1 MNCRRSSF
9 LIAVVLCVAGGSI
22 PSSAENII
30 FPRNKANIIDVTR
43 PPYNIDKT
51 GTTDVADTLTKIL
64 KANNKWVIIYL
75 PNGTYRVSKTV
86 SFQLCPGICNGSAG
100 LTGPILQGQSCAG
113 TVIKLD
119 AGSFTNASAPMP
131 VVNTG
136 DGVAQN
142 FNRGLH
148 NLTVLVGPN
157 NPGAVGVHWYSNN
170 EGLMSNVNIIA
181 MDTTPSCGLDLTGP
195 EQGPCGARDIRV
207 QGFKIGVKSNALN
220 SVTLYRLSIV
230 NQIFYGVYNQSN
242 FLYIDSLTSVNTVPA
257 VVNQGDLALIRASL
271 TGGSSQKFGIISTTR
286 LYSRA
291 IHTEGYKAACST
303 SIQKLQPPFASDLN
317 EYISDSIR
325 CNFPNSIRHSLMLP
339 LPTLPDVPWESDT
352 TKWANIEVLK
362 GGFGFQLSDQAAF
375 QKGLDSAS
383 ITTMLIP
390 FGKDYNLT
398 DTAWVRG
405 KTQRI
410 VGGAGNFMS
419 TTGLGAIVIVDAP
432 GASPVVRIEKLL
444 GTNIIN
450 RSSRTVIVESYLG
463 EVDVMGAG
471 ETYIFDAVLKLQA
484 HGAQARTYAWQF
496 NAECCAQYNAAD
508 RNNLY
513 MTAGDVWIF
522 GWKGEGNGTK
532 VHCYGG
538 RCEVLGF
545 MQYNNTWNT
554 AMAGIPLMV
563 ANNAQFTSACVGQ
576 IKFGTTTEFY
586 DVLVRETRA
595 GQTLDMDA
603 AKTGT
608 GYALFSGASVDKAEL
623 PAPASAARDFGFHSS
638 ISVAG
643 IRVEYSA
650 PEGGRLQ
657 LIGMNGRIIDAHEIS
672 ANRPIGAC
680 VLRAFGNGVYVVR
693 LTTPSRAMEKAV
705 VKAAIGR

>member
-1 MNCRRSSF
+1 
-9 LIAVVLCVAGGSI
+9 
-22 PSSAENII
+22 
-30 FPRNKANIIDVTR
+30 
-43 PPYNIDKT
+43 
-51 GTTDVADTLTKIL
+51 
-64 KANNKWVIIYL
+64 
-75 PNGTYRVSKTV
+75 
-86 SFQLCPGICNGSAG
+86 
-100 LTGPILQGQSCAG
+100 
-113 TVIKLD
+113 
-119 AGSFTNASAPMP
+119 
-131 VVNTG
+131 
-136 DGVAQN
+136 
-142 FNRGLH
+142 
-148 NLTVLVGPN
+148 
-157 NPGAVGVHWYSNN
+157 
-170 EGLMSNVNIIA
+170 
-181 MDTTPSCGLDLTGP
+181 
-195 EQGPCGARDIRV
+195 
-207 QGFKIGVKSNALN
+207 
-220 SVTLYRLSIV
+220 
-230 NQIFYGVYNQSN
+230 
-242 FLYIDSLTSVNTVPA
+242 
-257 VVNQGDLALIRASL
+257 
-271 TGGSSQKFGIISTTR
+271 
-286 LYSRA
+286 
-291 IHTEGYKAACST
+291 
-303 SIQKLQPPFASDLN
+303 
-317 EYISDSIR
+317 
-325 CNFPNSIRHSLMLP
+325 
-339 LPTLPDVPWESDT
+339 
-352 TKWANIEVLK
+352 
-362 GGFGFQLSDQAAF
+362 
-375 QKGLDSAS
+375 
-383 ITTMLIP
+383 
-390 FGKDYNLT
+390 
-398 DTAWVRG
+398 
-405 KTQRI
+405 
-410 VGGAGNFMS
+410 
-419 TTGLGAIVIVDAP
+419 
-432 GASPVVRIEKLL
+432 
-444 GTNIIN
+444 
-450 RSSRTVIVESYLG
+450 
-463 EVDVMGAG
+463 
-471 ETYIFDAVLKLQA
+471 
-484 HGAQARTYAWQF
+484 
-496 NAECCAQYNAAD
+496 
-508 RNNLY
+508 